1 MAFFS
6 PLAFVIG
13 NFPLVHSKNIVLF
26 SGAVTFAQIN
36 KNRWTLGQATSGGWF
51 KRQGRKA

>member
-36 KNRWTLGQATSGGWF
+36 KNRWTLGQATSGGWL